1 LTAQSRTEDRL
12 EEFAR
17 TRTSLALW
25 FGMIGGPAA
34 GLLSVFVDYPAVNR
48 ACIADSSLILHLLTM
63 LFLAVALL
71 AGFTSWWLRA
81 RTGRWP
87 DNAGGLLARSRFMT
101 TVGLFA
107 SGIAVVGI
115 LMEWI
120 PVFFI
125 GACHGT

>member
-34 GLLSVFVDYPAVNR
+34 GLLSVMVDYPAVNR
-48 ACIADSSLILHLLTM
+48 ACLADSSLILHLLTM
-63 LFLAVALL
+63 VFLAVALL

-107 SGIAVVGI
+107 SGIAAVGI

-120 PVFFI
+120 PVFFF
-125 GACHGT
+125 GACLGT